1 MVLASLALGIAH
13 LVYLI
18 LAAVRAYQGQLFR
31 VPTII
36 CFRMVR

>member
-1 MVLASLALGIAH
+1 
-13 LVYLI
+13 VYLI
-18 LAAVRAYQGQLFR
+18 LGAVRAYQGEPFR